1 MSVLTGSYKRAK
13 SLLHQSVER
22 EADCRVE
29 RSENGEMV
37 IYTGIV
43 MTGKRYRNAEPEEQ
57 MDYILIEE
65 LKELEKKDI
74 QFLSL

>member
-1 MSVLTGSYKRAK
+1 MSEETGTQKRAK
-13 SLLHQSVER
+13 ALLHQSIKK

-43 MTGKRYRNAEPEEQ
+43 MSGKRYRKAEPEEQ
-57 MDYILIEE
+57 MDYVSEEE
-65 LKELEKKDI
+65 LREYEEKGI
-74 QFLSL
+74 LG

>member
-1 MSVLTGSYKRAK
+1 MSELTGSYKRAK
-13 SLLHQSVER
+13 SLLHQTIKR

-43 MTGKRYRNAEPEEQ
+43 MSGKRYRNANPEEQ
-57 MDYILIEE
+57 MDYVPVEE
-65 LKELEKKDI
+65 IKKLEEKA
-74 QFLSL
+74 F